1 MTDKRTILP
10 KTGQDW
16 KTLKTVMTGMR
27 QHDVDWKRG
36 RAAVYVFYAGDDVLQ
51 VAQEAYG
58 MFMSENGLGMMR
70 AFPSLR
76 QMEQDIIAIA
86 LDLLHGGE
94 DAVGNMTSGGT
105 ESIFMAL
112 KTARD
117 WARVQ
122 RPHIHHPEIVIPYSA
137 HPAFDKAGH
146 YLDVQVRRVPVREDL
161 RADPGAMAAAITDET
176 IMLVG
181 SAPCF
186 PYGVI
191 DPISQLSA
199 VAEARDLWLH
209 VDACVGGFLA
219 PFVRKLGYAIPD
231 FDLALPGVW
240 SISAD
245 LHKYGFAAKGAS
257 TVLYRHEELR
267 SYQPFSFADWPNGP
281 MVTPT
286 FAGTRPGGAIA
297 AAWAVL
303 HYLGEEGY
311 CAKAETIMRTR
322 QGIESGI
329 KAIDGLHVW
338 GKPDLGL
345 IAYGSEEVDIVAV
358 ANGMRQ
364 AGWFVVQIQQ
374 PKGLHLM
381 LTPAHA
387 SIVDPYLEDLATVV
401 AGVKTGAAFAT
412 GTEAR
417 YA

>member
-1 MTDKRTILP
+1 
-10 KTGQDW
+10 
-16 KTLKTVMTGMR
+16 
-27 QHDVDWKRG
+27 
-36 RAAVYVFYAGDDVLQ
+36 VYVFYAGDDVLQ

-76 QMEQDIIAIA
+76 QMEQDIIAIV

-94 DAVGNMTSGGT
+94 DAVGNMTSGCT

-117 WARVQ
+117 WARDQ

-161 RADPGAMAAAITDET
+161 RADPGAM
-176 IMLVG
+176 
-181 SAPCF
+181 
-186 PYGVI
+186 
-191 DPISQLSA
+191 
-199 VAEARDLWLH
+199 
-209 VDACVGGFLA
+209 
-219 PFVRKLGYAIPD
+219 
-231 FDLALPGVW
+231 
-240 SISAD
+240 
-245 LHKYGFAAKGAS
+245 
-257 TVLYRHEELR
+257 
-267 SYQPFSFADWPNGP
+267 
-281 MVTPT
+281 
-286 FAGTRPGGAIA
+286 A

-364 AGWFVVQIQQ
+364 VGWFVVQIHQ

-401 AGVKTGAAFAT
+401 AGVKTGAVFAT